1 MWNLKKKNDTNKLIY
16 KPEVDSLMVTKGN
29 IAEGGREIN
38 QEFGIYTLLYKKWI
52 NNRDLL
58 YNISS
63 IQFSHSVVSDSL

>member
-1 MWNLKKKNDTNKLIY
+1 
-16 KPEVDSLMVTKGN
+16 MVTKGN